1 MSITFFSF
9 FMAVLFSSAFILIV
23 HLLRN
28 NRIFLN
34 GFGMPTILV
43 LYALCICRMVFPIEF
58 SFTIPIRMEK
68 TYNSFYEAVCKTG
81 WMVGEREVSL
91 LEAAGCLWAV
101 GSVLCL
107 VFFLVHYLVSG
118 FRLRRFEGY
127 RDVKAEKIL
136 EAVKKK
142 ASRQYPIHLFIYPRT
157 PIPMG
162 VGLFRRVILLPP
174 GERTNSQTYYI
185 LEHEYAHFLNH
196 DHFIKLLVHLFR
208 CVFWWNPLV
217 YLLQIDV
224 AQILEG

>member
-81 WMVGEREVSL
+81 WMVGEREVS
-91 LEAAGCLWAV
+91 
-101 GSVLCL
+101 
-107 VFFLVHYLVSG
+107 
-118 FRLRRFEGY
+118 
-127 RDVKAEKIL
+127 
-136 EAVKKK
+136 
-142 ASRQYPIHLFIYPRT
+142 
-157 PIPMG
+157 
-162 VGLFRRVILLPP
+162 RVI
-174 GERTNSQTYYI
+174 
-185 LEHEYAHFLNH
+185 
-196 DHFIKLLVHLFR
+196 
-208 CVFWWNPLV
+208 
-217 YLLQIDV
+217 
-224 AQILEG
+224 